1 MSAPVNSYLQPSA
14 IVGSNATLA
23 SALVVN
29 TTYTSLT
36 VTAVA
41 TAYATGANITLLSGT
56 SSQTVT
62 TSAPVA
68 VGATTIAVTSF
79 TANFAYPVG
88 TYVDPTYTP
97 ESQVAPGPYISAKNI
112 LAWLAARWPQFS
124 TNPNGTAL
132 PEAEGLALAASMS
145 LDEEGPFFGVKA
157 IVTQER
163 EWPRTFKYGWPNMI
177 ATPSPVLITEQR
189 AGTFFLNYEVT
200 VPLQVVDYVC
210 LEYYRMCVQSQ
221 LVEVTSESVTGAS
234 VHYNH
239 WTGEKGS
246 VPAQLDRILWSLIT
260 PFQVQSAH
268 TNAFPSAI
276 G

>member
-97 ESQVAPGPYISAKNI
+97 ERSK
-112 LAWLAARWPQFS
+112 
-124 TNPNGTAL
+124 
-132 PEAEGLALAASMS
+132 
-145 LDEEGPFFGVKA
+145 D
-157 IVTQER
+157 IVY
-163 EWPRTFKYGWPNMI
+163 WN
-177 ATPSPVLITEQR
+177 L
-189 AGTFFLNYEVT
+189 
-200 VPLQVVDYVC
+200 
-210 LEYYRMCVQSQ
+210 
-221 LVEVTSESVTGAS
+221 
-234 VHYNH
+234 
-239 WTGEKGS
+239 
-246 VPAQLDRILWSLIT
+246 
-260 PFQVQSAH
+260 
-268 TNAFPSAI
+268 
-276 G
+276 